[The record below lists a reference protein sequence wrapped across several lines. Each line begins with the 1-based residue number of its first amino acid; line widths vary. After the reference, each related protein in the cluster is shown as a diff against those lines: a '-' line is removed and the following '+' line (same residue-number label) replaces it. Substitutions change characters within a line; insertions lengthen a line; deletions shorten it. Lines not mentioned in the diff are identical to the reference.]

1 MWHISNEYSGEC
13 RCELCCEAFR
23 KWLREYYHND
33 IDELNFKWWNA
44 FWSHSFNDFDQIN
57 PPEKNGED
65 SASALN
71 LAWQRFIT
79 DSHISF
85 FENEIAPLREITPD
99 IPVTTNFMKRYNGI
113 DYQKFANYV
122 DLVSWDSYPAWDKG
136 KNLDEALETAFLHD
150 FFRSL
155 KNGQPF
161 FLMESTPSLVNW
173 QDVNKLPKSGIHE
186 LASIQAVAHGADSIQ
201 YFQWRKSRGGDEKF
215 QGAVI
220 DHCGHENTRVFRNVT
235 RLGETLEKL
244 NSAVGSET
252 ESRVAVIYDW
262 ENGWAVNVF
271 RGYNNIRRD
280 YVKECIKWYA
290 PFYKRGISV
299 DVISMQDDYSKYDIV
314 IATFLYMLKN
324 GTEKRIEEYVEN
336 GGNFVATYLLGIV
349 DTDDLCRLGGFPAG
363 RLKEVFGIWCEET
376 DSLPEDITGKA
387 GFNGKDYEVN
397 HICDIIHA
405 NGAKTLGE
413 YKSDFYCGMP
423 CVTENAFGK
432 GKAYYAAFRND
443 GTFADDFCEML
454 IAENAVAA
462 GADIKLSDGVF
473 SRKRGDIIFIMN
485 FADEERII
493 VLDKEYTD
501 TLKNES
507 VSGKITLPVCGYLI
521 IKAH

>member
-1 MWHISNEYSGEC
+1 M
-13 RCELCCEAFR
+13 A
-23 KWLREYYHND
+23 
-33 IDELNFKWWNA
+33 A
-44 FWSHSFNDFDQIN
+44 
-57 PPEKNGED
+57 
-65 SASALN
+65 
-71 LAWQRFIT
+71 FIT

-99 IPVTTNFMKRYNGI
+99 IPVTTNFMRRYNGI
-113 DYQKFANYV
+113 DYQKFAEHV
-122 DLVSWDSYPAWDKG
+122 DLVSWDNYPAWDKG
-136 KNLDEALETAFLHD
+136 KNPDEALEAAFLHD

-186 LASIQAVAHGADSIQ
+186 LASIQAVAHGADSVQ

-220 DHCGHENTRVFRNVT
+220 DHCGHENTRVFKNVT
-235 RLGETLEKL
+235 KLGEALEKL

-271 RGYNNIRRD
+271 RGYNNICRD

-314 IATFLYMLKN
+314 IAPFLYMLKD
-324 GTEKRIEEYVEN
+324 GTEKRIEEYVKN
-336 GGNFVATYLLGIV
+336 GGCFVATYLTGIV
-349 DTDDLCRLGGFPAG
+349 DSDDLCHLGGFPAAN
-363 RLKEVFGIWCEET
+363 LKEVFGIWCEET
-376 DSLPEDITGKA
+376 DSLPEDMPGKA
-387 GFNGKDYEVN
+387 EFNGKTYEVN

-405 NGAKTLGE
+405 NGSMILGR
-413 YKSDFYCGMP
+413 YKSNFFSGMP
-423 CVTENAFGK
+423 CITENAFGK

-443 GTFADDFCEML
+443 KDFADDFCKML
-454 IAENAVAA
+454 IDINSIVPD
-462 GADIKLSDGVF
+462 ADFHHGKGVF
-473 SRKRGDIIFIMN
+473 LRKRGNNIFIMN
-485 FADEERII
+485 FADEERDIVIDRKHINII
-493 VLDKEYTD
+493 TD
-501 TLKNES
+501 ET
-507 VSGKITLPVCGYLI
+507 VYGKITLPVCGYLV
-521 IKAH
+521 IKPC